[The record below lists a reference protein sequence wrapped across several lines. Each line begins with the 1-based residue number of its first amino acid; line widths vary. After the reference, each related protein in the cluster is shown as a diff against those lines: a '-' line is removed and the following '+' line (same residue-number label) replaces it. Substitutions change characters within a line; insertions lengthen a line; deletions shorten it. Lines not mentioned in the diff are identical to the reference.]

1 MTDDAWHAHAL
12 ARAGAALQGSLP
24 RLHTVLQRGLITED
38 AQHVGV
44 PKVRILYNKNIIRSH
59 VHAQNVSTDQ
69 LIQLG
74 QQLIQLDVLLLAMYM

>member
-1 MTDDAWHAHAL
+1 ML
-12 ARAGAALQGSLP
+12 NML
-24 RLHTVLQRGLITED
+24 VFQRSVYCI
-38 AQHVGV
+38 
-44 PKVRILYNKNIIRSH
+44 IKNIIRSH

>member
-44 PKVRILYNKNIIRSH
+44 PKVRILYNKK
-59 VHAQNVSTDQ
+59 
-69 LIQLG
+69 
-74 QQLIQLDVLLLAMYM
+74 